1 MLLENRVTTWTV
13 LATKATITHP
23 PPLGHLQTRKAQVC
37 VCWAP
42 SPSLSTSEEPQKSW
56 YSHPFLL
63 STIHQNAKV
72 ICSQQWQQFATAQRT
87 SWWSSSSCSA
97 AMGVWAGLAS
107 AQHREQ
113 KTSLNSS
120 EVKTIFSPINDWL
133 DTHHL
138 LSCRWFTR
146 TSHLLLQR
154 KAHHSYLTEDNPD

>member
-1 MLLENRVTTWTV
+1 MDS
-13 LATKATITHP
+13 
-23 PPLGHLQTRKAQVC
+23 LGHQGNNHTSTTTGAPPDQESTSVC
-37 VCWAP
+37 VLGSFSLPQHLWGATEKLIF
-42 SPSLSTSEEPQKSW
+42 PSLP
-56 YSHPFLL
+56 L